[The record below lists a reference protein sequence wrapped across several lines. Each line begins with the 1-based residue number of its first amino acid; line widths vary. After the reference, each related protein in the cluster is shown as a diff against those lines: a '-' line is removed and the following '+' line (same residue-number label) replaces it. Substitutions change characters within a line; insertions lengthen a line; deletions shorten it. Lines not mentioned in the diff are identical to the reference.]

1 MVALNEIDVEVAG
14 HRAHAWEG
22 GAGFPILMLHGSG
35 PGAGTIGNWRLVL
48 EPLASRYRVL
58 ATDLIGF
65 GQSAR
70 KVAEPYFDPA
80 LWLDQAEAMLKRL
93 PAGPVGIIGHSVSGA
108 LALKLAAR
116 DPERIVKV
124 LTTGSMGNRFTP
136 NRYTEECWSFPETKD
151 ALRSAVGNLVY
162 DSSVITEEFLDNRMK
177 ILHGGDYAPYFR
189 AMFAGNKQRYI
200 DAAAL
205 SDDELGRVRA
215 DVMMLHGRD
224 DKPFPCADNTL
235 VLAPKI
241 ARADVMV
248 IARCGHS
255 PALEHP
261 QKLIAAAHMLFG

>member
-1 MVALNEIDVEVAG
+1 MALSEIDVEVAG
-14 HRAHAWEG
+14 HRVHAWHG

-48 EPLASRYRVL
+48 EPLAARYQVL
-58 ATDLIGF
+58 AADLIGF

-70 KVAEPYFDPA
+70 KKAEPFFDPT
-80 LWLDQAEAMLKRL
+80 LWLAQAEGLL
-93 PAGPVGIIGHSVSGA
+93 NQFPAGPLGIIGHSVSGA
-108 LALKLAAR
+108 LALRLAAR
-116 DPERIVKV
+116 NPERVVKV
-124 LTTGSMGNRFTP
+124 LTTGAMGNRFKA

-162 DSSVITEEFLDNRMK
+162 DQSVITDEFLDNRMK
-177 ILHGGDYAPYFR
+177 ILHDGDYAPYFKS
-189 AMFAGNKQRYI
+189 MFAGDKQRYI

-205 SDDELGRVRA
+205 GDDELKRIRA
-215 DVMMLHGRD
+215 DVLMLHGRD

-235 VLAPKI
+235 VLAPNI
-241 ARADVMV
+241 ARADAMV

>member
-1 MVALNEIDVEVAG
+1 MALSEIDVEVAG
-14 HRAHAWEG
+14 HRVHAWHG

-48 EPLASRYRVL
+48 EPLAARYQVL
-58 ATDLIGF
+58 AADLIGF

-70 KVAEPYFDPA
+70 KKAEPFFDPT
-80 LWLDQAEAMLKRL
+80 LWLAQAEGLLNKF
-93 PAGPVGIIGHSVSGA
+93 PAGPLGIIGHSVSGA
-108 LALKLAAR
+108 LALRLAAR
-116 DPERIVKV
+116 NPERVVKV
-124 LTTGSMGNRFTP
+124 LTTGAMGNRFKA

-162 DSSVITEEFLDNRMK
+162 DQSVITDEFLDNRMK
-177 ILHGGDYAPYFR
+177 ILHDGDYAPYFKS
-189 AMFAGNKQRYI
+189 MFAGDKQRYI

-205 SDDELGRVRA
+205 GDDELKRIRA
-215 DVMMLHGRD
+215 DVLMLHGRD

-235 VLAPKI
+235 VLAPNI
-241 ARADVMV
+241 DRADAMV